1 MDQSELRHLE
11 HLCIQEEWAFCR
23 AACPLHVDARGL
35 CQAMK
40 QGDLTKAR
48 SILDKTMPLA
58 SILGRICEAPCEKLC
73 KRVEAGGAIRIGR
86 LEHFCVQHAERRGK
100 PLKVPDRGRKAIV
113 VGMSLSGMTVAS
125 DLVRK
130 GYRIRVYHQ
139 GQEPAEALQQTL
151 PSPVPIEAVSSE
163 LGSLGRLGV
172 SFSPAQLSSGLIQD
186 LLEQENDMIFVG
198 LEAAD
203 QAILPFS
210 LDQLDPRAL
219 TGPEG
224 RLVVGGFAQDRGP
237 VPAIQSASQ
246 GRSAA
251 VSIDRC
257 TQQVSL
263 HADRGREGPVQTRL
277 VTSLEGVESE
287 PPLLTGDRQEDT
299 REAVLQEAE
308 RCLACECMICVRNC
322 PYLDAFGSYPK
333 SYARQI
339 YNNESIVQGSHQAN
353 SLINSCMLC
362 GLCTT
367 LCPND
372 FPMADVCLGSRQR
385 MVEKGKMPPSA
396 HDFALK
402 DLEFSRSEDFFLVR
416 GDPEQAEC
424 AWLFFPGC
432 QLCASHPEQVTGAY
446 AWLRRNLEGGVGLA
460 LACCGAPARWSGRR
474 QMFQQ
479 SAAQLQTAA
488 KELGSPEW
496 IVACPSCQ
504 EMLDHFEQPPKQ
516 RSLWD
521 VLGRWKDRLSP
532 TSPANP
538 TCLVDPCT
546 AGHMPE
552 LRQSVRSLVQDC
564 LFQGSEPRLNASTAA
579 CCGYGG
585 LLSNANPELGARAAR
600 ERAEGCR
607 DDAVTYCAMCRNQL
621 ARAGKRSIHLLDL
634 FFPGSGDPF
643 AAPATGLSDSRAN
656 RRWLKNRLLEA
667 LWNEPGLPP
676 SPGSEVELQSD
687 EAVRN
692 ILEQRRILDSD
703 IQQVIAAAGSE
714 GQLFF
719 DAQSESFL
727 ASLRL
732 GEVTFW
738 VNYTQEGDTGRYI
751 IHTAYSHRMR
761 LGKIS
766 LKDSA

>member
-11 HLCIQEEWAFCR
+11 HLCIQEEWAYCR

-40 QGDLTKAR
+40 QGDLTTAR

-58 SILGRICEAPCEKLC
+58 SILGRICEAPCENQC
-73 KRVEAGGAIRIGR
+73 KRIEAGGAISIGR

-113 VGMSLSGMTVAS
+113 VGMSLSGMTVAY
-125 DLVRK
+125 DLARK

-139 GQEPAEALQQTL
+139 GHDPAAALQRTL
-151 PSPVPIEAVSSE
+151 PSPVPVEAVSSE
-163 LGSLGRLGV
+163 LDSLKRLGV

-186 LLEQENDMIFVG
+186 LLEQEKDMIFIG

-203 QAILPFS
+203 EAILPFD
-210 LDQLDPRAL
+210 LNQVDPQAL
-219 TGPEG
+219 TGPDG
-224 RLVVGGFAQDRGP
+224 RLVVGGFAQDRCSMS
-237 VPAIQSASQ
+237 AIQSASQ

-257 TQQVSL
+257 TQHVSL
-263 HADRGREGPVQTRL
+263 HADRQREGSVPTRL

-287 PPLLTGDRQEDT
+287 PPVLTGDRRQDT
-299 REAVLQEAE
+299 REAVQREAE

-353 SLINSCMLC
+353 NLINSCMLC

-372 FPMADVCLGSRQR
+372 FPMADLCLGSRQR

-402 DLEFSRSEDFFLVR
+402 DLEFSRSKDFFLVR

-432 QLCASHPEQVTGAY
+432 QLCARHPEQVNEAY
-446 AWLRRNLEGGVGLA
+446 TWLRQNLEGGVGLA
-460 LACCGAPARWSGRR
+460 LACCGAPARWSGHRKI
-474 QMFQQ
+474 FQE
-479 SAAQLQTAA
+479 AAGQLQAA
-488 KELGSPEW
+488 VQELGSPEW

-504 EMLDHFEQPPKQ
+504 EMLGHFEQPPKQ

-521 VLGRWKDRLSP
+521 VLGRHKDRLSP
-532 TSPANP
+532 TSPAKP

-552 LRQSVRSLVQDC
+552 LRQSVRSLVQEA
-564 LFQGSEPRLNASTAA
+564 LPEQSEPRLNDATAA

-585 LLSNANPELGARAAR
+585 LLTNANPELGARAGR

-607 DDAVTYCAMCRNQL
+607 DDAVTYCAMCRHQL

-643 AAPATGLSDSRAN
+643 AAPATGLSDSRSN
-656 RRWLKNRLLEA
+656 RRWLKSRILETD
-667 LWNEPGLPP
+667 WNEPGLPP
-676 SPGSEVELQSD
+676 PAGSDIELQID
-687 EAVRN
+687 DAVRN
-692 ILEQRRILDSD
+692 TLEHRRILDSD

-719 DAQSESFL
+719 DAQSDRFL

-738 VNYTQEGDTGRYI
+738 VRYTQERDTGRYI

-761 LGKIS
+761 LGKIRA
-766 LKDSA
+766 KDSA